1 MGRRVGRGEAG
12 DLASPSGGIR
22 EKAEGAGKGAAL
34 WQAPGNLSGRDAT
47 GGDGDPATLPLVP
60 ETLDLLISRDQIAA
74 RVDELAGQIDAD
86 YAAVDELVLIGVLK
100 GSFIF
105 LADLARHLSIPH
117 RVEFIA
123 ISSYGDREST
133 ESGAVRMLMDVRHDI
148 GGCHVLMVEDI
159 IDTGHTL
166 AYLLRLL
173 GARSPASLKAC
184 TLLRK
189 PDRLQVDVPIAY
201 LGFDIDDVWVV
212 GYGLDFA
219 ERHRTLPDICSV
231 RQGER

>member
-1 MGRRVGRGEAG
+1 MPDE
-12 DLASPSGGIR
+12 
-22 EKAEGAGKGAAL
+22 
-34 WQAPGNLSGRDAT
+34 
-47 GGDGDPATLPLVP
+47 
-60 ETLDLLISRDQIAA
+60 LDLLISRDRIGA
-74 RVDELAGQIDAD
+74 RIDELASAIDAD

-105 LADLARHLSIPH
+105 LADLARRLTIRH

-123 ISSYGDREST
+123 VSSYGDREST
-133 ESGAVRMLMDVRHDI
+133 ESGAVRLLMDVRHDI
-148 GGCHVLMVEDI
+148 AGQHVLVVEDI

-173 GARSPASLKAC
+173 EARGPASLRAC

-189 PDRLQVDVPIAY
+189 PDREQVEVPIAY
-201 LGFDIDDVWVV
+201 LGFDIEDVWVV

-219 ERHRTLPDICSV
+219 ERYRTLPDICAV
-231 RQGER
+231 RR

>member
-1 MGRRVGRGEAG
+1 MPDE
-12 DLASPSGGIR
+12 
-22 EKAEGAGKGAAL
+22 
-34 WQAPGNLSGRDAT
+34 
-47 GGDGDPATLPLVP
+47 
-60 ETLDLLISRDQIAA
+60 LDLLISRDQIAA
-74 RVDELAGQIDAD
+74 RVDDIAARIDAD
-86 YAAVDELVLIGVLK
+86 YAGNGELVLIGVLK

-105 LADLARHLSIPH
+105 LADLARRLTIPH

-133 ESGAVRMLMDVRHDI
+133 ESGAVRLLMDVRHDI
-148 GGCHVLMVEDI
+148 TGKHVLMVEDI

-173 GARSPASLKAC
+173 GARGPASLKAC

-189 PDRLQVDVPIAY
+189 PDRIQVDVPIAY

-219 ERHRTLPDICSV
+219 ERYRTLPDICAV
-231 RQGER
+231 RR

>member
-1 MGRRVGRGEAG
+1 MA
-12 DLASPSGGIR
+12 
-22 EKAEGAGKGAAL
+22 
-34 WQAPGNLSGRDAT
+34 
-47 GGDGDPATLPLVP
+47 

-74 RVDELAGQIDAD
+74 RVGELAAAIDAD

-105 LADLARHLSIPH
+105 LADLARRLTIPH

-133 ESGAVRMLMDVRHDI
+133 ESGAVRLLMDVRHDI
-148 GGCHVLMVEDI
+148 AGQHVLMVEDI

-173 GARSPASLKAC
+173 GARGPASLRAC

-189 PDRLQVDVPIAY
+189 PDREQVEVPIAY
-201 LGFDIDDVWVV
+201 LGFNIDDLWVV

-219 ERHRTLPDICSV
+219 ERYRTLPDICAV
-231 RQGER
+231 RQ

>member
-1 MGRRVGRGEAG
+1 MPDE
-12 DLASPSGGIR
+12 
-22 EKAEGAGKGAAL
+22 
-34 WQAPGNLSGRDAT
+34 
-47 GGDGDPATLPLVP
+47 
-60 ETLDLLISRDQIAA
+60 LDLLISRDQIAVRIEDIAA
-74 RVDELAGQIDAD
+74 RIDAD
-86 YAAVDELVLIGVLK
+86 YAGNGELVLIGVLK

-105 LADLARHLSIPH
+105 LADLARRLTIPH

-133 ESGAVRMLMDVRHDI
+133 ESGAVRLLMDVRHDI
-148 GGCHVLMVEDI
+148 TGKHVLVVEDI

-173 GARSPASLKAC
+173 GARGPASLKAC

-189 PDRLQVDVPIAY
+189 PDRMQVEVPIAY

-219 ERHRTLPDICSV
+219 ERHRTLPDICAV
-231 RQGER
+231 RR

>member
-1 MGRRVGRGEAG
+1 MPDE
-12 DLASPSGGIR
+12 
-22 EKAEGAGKGAAL
+22 
-34 WQAPGNLSGRDAT
+34 
-47 GGDGDPATLPLVP
+47 
-60 ETLDLLISRDQIAA
+60 LDLLISRDRIAA
-74 RVDELAGQIDAD
+74 RIDELASQIDAD

-105 LADLARHLSIPH
+105 LADLARRLTVRH

-133 ESGAVRMLMDVRHDI
+133 ESGAVRLLMDVRHDI
-148 GGCHVLMVEDI
+148 AGQHVLMVEDI
-159 IDTGHTL
+159 IDTGQTL

-173 GARSPASLKAC
+173 EARGPASIRAC

-189 PDRLQVDVPIAY
+189 PDREQVEVPIAY
-201 LGFDIDDVWVV
+201 LGFDIEDLWVV

-219 ERHRTLPDICSV
+219 ERYRTLPDICAV
-231 RQGER
+231 RR

>member
-1 MGRRVGRGEAG
+1 M
-12 DLASPSGGIR
+12 
-22 EKAEGAGKGAAL
+22 
-34 WQAPGNLSGRDAT
+34 
-47 GGDGDPATLPLVP
+47 P
-60 ETLDLLISRDQIAA
+60 EELDLLISRDRIATRIEEIAA
-74 RVDELAGQIDAD
+74 EIDAD
-86 YAAVDELVLIGVLK
+86 YAGNGELVLIGVLK

-105 LADLARHLSIPH
+105 LADLARRLTLPH

-123 ISSYGDREST
+123 VSSYGDREST
-133 ESGAVRMLMDVRHDI
+133 ESGAVRLLMDVRHDI
-148 GGCHVLMVEDI
+148 AGRHVLVVEDI

-173 GARSPASLKAC
+173 EAREPASLKAC

-189 PDRLQVDVPIAY
+189 PDRQQVEVPIAY

-219 ERHRTLPDICSV
+219 ERYRTLPDICAV
-231 RQGER
+231 RR

>member
-1 MGRRVGRGEAG
+1 MPDE
-12 DLASPSGGIR
+12 
-22 EKAEGAGKGAAL
+22 
-34 WQAPGNLSGRDAT
+34 
-47 GGDGDPATLPLVP
+47 
-60 ETLDLLISRDQIAA
+60 LDLLISRDQIAA
-74 RVDELAGQIDAD
+74 RIEDIAARIDAD
-86 YAAVDELVLIGVLK
+86 YADNGELVLVGVLK

-105 LADLARHLSIPH
+105 LADLARRLTIPH

-123 ISSYGDREST
+123 VSSYGDREST
-133 ESGAVRMLMDVRHDI
+133 ESGAVRLLMDVRHDI
-148 GGCHVLMVEDI
+148 AGKHVLVVEDI

-173 GARSPASLKAC
+173 EAREPASLKAC

-189 PDRLQVDVPIAY
+189 PDRIQVEVPIAY

-219 ERHRTLPDICSV
+219 ERYRTLPDICAV
-231 RQGER
+231 RR